1 MKTAKTR
8 QYFDKQIIKNIIDT
22 NQTYKGQRI
31 LIVELQNGDKG
42 KIFKKEIP
50 DWIGQEKILSL
61 L

>member
-31 LIVELQNGDKG
+31 LIVELQN
-42 KIFKKEIP
+42 EN
-50 DWIGQEKILSL
+50 L
-61 L
+61 